1 MKQMTSNQKRILKN
15 IKDTLDNVPF
25 TSFHFKILYGL
36 GISWVLD
43 GYEVSLMSILSGILK
58 QYLKINEIQIALAGS
73 YYILG
78 CVAGACFFGYLANEF
93 GRKKLFTVTL
103 LIYMVSIVITT
114 FSSSAPLFYFSRFF
128 TGVSVGGEYTAVFAA
143 IDELI
148 PPNYRG
154 MSNIII
160 DGTWHLG
167 SIIACLLSYSLLRI
181 NKNVK
186 YKDPAKVN
194 VEVDLTWRILF
205 LIGVIVAI
213 PIVILRR
220 SIPESPRWLFLKGD
234 YKKAKKELQ
243 FIRENIGKE
252 EMLEKDFDIDKEENF
267 QLKENQVND
276 CNEFLEKKEIVTENQ
291 KEQYLNEE
299 ESLFNIIFRV
309 FFIMYPTRFLYAL
322 CLMVSQAFFYNGV
335 YYTYGLVLE
344 NFFKVEKE
352 EFGIYMIPLSISN
365 FLGPITLGFLF
376 DIWSRRKMIFLSY
389 FISGVLLIISGI
401 TFTYDLLTVKDQILL
416 WCSVFFIASPGTSAA
431 HLTVSEVFPIDIRS
445 QAMAI
450 FFSISMLIG
459 GVIAPVL
466 FATLIS
472 QNDRYIYAYA
482 YYISAVLMIG
492 SSIICL
498 IYGVDAEGKS
508 LESLTGEIEPSTE
521 KKEVLVK
528 SSVS

>member
-1 MKQMTSNQKRILKN
+1 
-15 IKDTLDNVPF
+15 
-25 TSFHFKILYGL
+25 
-36 GISWVLD
+36 
-43 GYEVSLMSILSGILK
+43 
-58 QYLKINEIQIALAGS
+58 
-73 YYILG
+73 
-78 CVAGACFFGYLANEF
+78 
-93 GRKKLFTVTL
+93 
-103 LIYMVSIVITT
+103 
-114 FSSSAPLFYFSRFF
+114 
-128 TGVSVGGEYTAVFAA
+128 
-143 IDELI
+143 
-148 PPNYRG
+148 
-154 MSNIII
+154 
-160 DGTWHLG
+160 
-167 SIIACLLSYSLLRI
+167 
-181 NKNVK
+181 
-186 YKDPAKVN
+186 
-194 VEVDLTWRILF
+194 
-205 LIGVIVAI
+205 
-213 PIVILRR
+213 
-220 SIPESPRWLFLKGD
+220 
-234 YKKAKKELQ
+234 
-243 FIRENIGKE
+243 
-252 EMLEKDFDIDKEENF
+252 MLEKDFDIDKEENF

-508 LESLTGEIEPSTE
+508 LESLTGEVEPSTE